1 MKKQID
7 LWEYAGKI
15 LEQVGTAALVTT
27 KADGEVNTMTIGWGT
42 LGVEWAKPIF
52 TVFVRQSRHT
62 KTLLDKNGEFTI
74 NVPLKGT
81 DRKQALG
88 YCGRMSGRDVDKI
101 RQLDLH
107 LEEPQVISVPGI
119 KEFPITLECRVIYK
133 QDQDLSLLDED
144 KRLRYYAPETPND
157 GDYHTAYY
165 GEVLA
170 AYIIED

>member
-1 MKKQID
+1 MKKYVD

-15 LEQVGTAALVTT
+15 LEQVGTAALVTA

-42 LGVEWAKPIF
+42 LGVEWGKPIF

-62 KTLLDKNGEFTI
+62 KKLLDKNGEFTI
-74 NVPLKGT
+74 NVPLKGV
-81 DRKQALG
+81 DRKAILG
-88 YCGRMSGRDVDKI
+88 FCGSKSGRDVNKI
-101 RQLDLH
+101 KEMDLH
-107 LEEPQVISVPGI
+107 LEEPDVISVPGI
-119 KEFPITLECRVIYK
+119 KEFPITLECKVVYK
-133 QDQDLSLLDED
+133 QDQDLSAIAED
-144 KRLRYYAPETPND
+144 KRLRYYAPGTAND

>member
-1 MKKQID
+1 MKKYVD

-15 LEQVGTAALVTT
+15 LEQVGTAALVTA

-42 LGVEWAKPIF
+42 LGVEWGKPIF

-62 KTLLDKNGEFTI
+62 KKLLDKNGEFTI
-74 NVPLKGT
+74 NVPLKGM
-81 DRKQALG
+81 DRKAILG
-88 YCGRMSGRDVDKI
+88 FCGSKSGRDVDKI
-101 RQLDLH
+101 KEMDLH
-107 LEEPQVISVPGI
+107 LEEPDVISVPGI
-119 KEFPITLECRVIYK
+119 KEFPITLECKVVYK
-133 QDQDLSLLDED
+133 QDQDLSAIAED
-144 KRLRYYAPETPND
+144 KRLRYYAPGTAND

>member
-1 MKKQID
+1 MKKYID
-7 LWEYAGKI
+7 LWEYAGQI

-27 KADGEVNTMTIGWGT
+27 KAEDEVNTMTIGWGM
-42 LGVEWAKPIF
+42 LGVEWGKPLF

-74 NVPLKGT
+74 NVPLKGM
-81 DRKQALG
+81 DRKQALSF
-88 YCGRMSGRDVDKI
+88 CGRNSGRDVDKFKE
-101 RQLDLH
+101 LDLH
-107 LEEPQVISVPGI
+107 LEQPDVISVPGI
-119 KEFPITLECRVIYK
+119 KEFPITLECRVVYK
-133 QDQDLSLLDED
+133 QDQDLNALAED
-144 KRLRYYAPETPND
+144 KRQRYYAPGTPND

>member
-1 MKKQID
+1 MKKYID

-62 KTLLDKNGEFTI
+62 KKLLDKNGEFTI
-74 NVPLKGT
+74 NVPLKDT
-81 DRKQALG
+81 DRKAILG
-88 YCGRMSGRDVDKI
+88 FCGSKSGRDVDKI
-101 RQLDLH
+101 KEMDLH
-107 LEEPQVISVPGI
+107 LEEPDVISVPGI
-119 KEFPITLECRVIYK
+119 KEFPITLECRVVYK
-133 QDQDLSLLDED
+133 QDQDLSLLAED
-144 KRLRYYAPETPND
+144 KRLRYYAPNTAND

>member
-1 MKKQID
+1 MKKYVD

-15 LEQVGTAALVTT
+15 LEQVGTAALVTA

-42 LGVEWAKPIF
+42 LGVEWGKPIF

-62 KTLLDKNGEFTI
+62 KKLLDKNGEFTI
-74 NVPLKGT
+74 NVPLKGM
-81 DRKQALG
+81 DRKAILG
-88 YCGRMSGRDVDKI
+88 FCGSKSGRDVDKI
-101 RQLDLH
+101 KEMDLH
-107 LEEPQVISVPGI
+107 LEEPDVISVPGI
-119 KEFPITLECRVIYK
+119 KEFPITLECKVVYK
-133 QDQDLSLLDED
+133 QDQDLSAIAAD
-144 KRLRYYAPETPND
+144 KRLRYYAPGTAND

>member
-1 MKKQID
+1 MKKYID

-15 LEQVGTAALVTT
+15 LEQVGTAALVTA

-42 LGVEWAKPIF
+42 LGVEWGKPIF

-62 KTLLDKNGEFTI
+62 KKLLDQNGEFTI

-81 DRKQALG
+81 DRKAILG
-88 YCGRMSGRDVDKI
+88 FCGSKSGRDVDKI
-101 RQLDLH
+101 KEMNLH
-107 LEEPQVISVPGI
+107 LEDPDVISVPGI
-119 KEFPITLECRVIYK
+119 KEFPITLECRVVYK
-133 QDQDLSLLDED
+133 QDQDLSLLDAD
-144 KRLRYYAPETPND
+144 KCLRYYAPNTAND
-157 GDYHTAYY
+157 GDNHTAYY

>member
-1 MKKQID
+1 MKKYVD

-15 LEQVGTAALVTT
+15 LEQVGTAALVTA

-42 LGVEWAKPIF
+42 LGVEWGKPIF

-62 KTLLDKNGEFTI
+62 KKLLDKNGEFTI
-74 NVPLKGT
+74 NVPLKGV
-81 DRKQALG
+81 DRKAILG
-88 YCGRMSGRDVDKI
+88 FCGSKSGRDVDKI
-101 RQLDLH
+101 KEMDLH
-107 LEEPQVISVPGI
+107 LEAPDVISVPGI
-119 KEFPITLECRVIYK
+119 KEFPITLECKVVYK
-133 QDQDLSLLDED
+133 QDQDLSAIAED
-144 KRLRYYAPETPND
+144 KRLRYYAPGTAND